1 MKIVVTGSRGFI
13 GKNLCLFLREDNYEV
28 LEIHRDTP
36 KSDALSYLS
45 EADFVFHLAGVNR
58 PESPIGFKQ
67 VNVEFTQFIVDVL
80 KNANNGASLVLAS
93 STQASDNNDYGQ
105 SKLLAEK
112 IIESYYKNTG
122 NGGYI
127 FRLPNVFG
135 KWCKP
140 NYNSF
145 VATFCDNIMRDKE
158 IVIND
163 RTAKVTLAYIDDVC
177 ASFMKLI
184 EDKHESGFHYIQ
196 SQYDSTVGEV
206 AKILTGFKD
215 VRESLVTDKVGVGL
229 NRALYATFLSY
240 AHPKDFSYPIPLHAD
255 NRGVFCEMLK
265 TRDSGQF
272 SYFTA
277 LPGIT
282 RGGHYHHTKNEKF
295 LVIKGE
301 AEFKFENISTG
312 ERHQLSVNGDA
323 PEIVETVPGWSHDIT
338 NIGDDEL
345 IVILWANEI
354 FDRDRPDTFAKELF

>member
-1 MKIVVTGSRGFI
+1 MKIVVTGSRGFL
-13 GKNLCLFLREDNYEV
+13 GKNLCITLRENNYEV

-36 KSDALSYLS
+36 LSDALNHLS
-45 EADFVFHLAGVNR
+45 VAGFVFHLAGVNR
-58 PESPIGFKQ
+58 PESSIEFTQ
-67 VNVEFTQFIVDVL
+67 ANVEFTQFIVDGL

-93 STQASDNNDYGQ
+93 STQATGNNEYGK
-105 SKLLAEK
+105 SKLFAEN

-122 NGGYI
+122 YNGYI

-140 NYNSF
+140 NFNSF
-145 VATFCDNIMRDKE
+145 IATFCDNIMRDKE

-163 RTAKVTLAYIDDVC
+163 YSAKVTLAYIDDVC

-184 EDKHESGFHYIQ
+184 EEKPQSGLQYVEN
-196 SQYDSTVGEV
+196 QYDSTVGEV
-206 AKILTGFKD
+206 AKILKGFKD
-215 VRESLVTDKVGVGL
+215 VRDSLVTDKVGVGL

-240 AHPKDFSYPIPLHAD
+240 AHPKEFSYSIPSYAD
-255 NRGVFCEMLK
+255 NRGIFCEMLK
-265 TRDSGQF
+265 TKDSGQF

-277 LPGIT
+277 FPGIT

-295 LVIKGE
+295 LVIKGK

-312 ERHQLSVNGDA
+312 ERHQLTVNGDA

-345 IVILWANEI
+345 IVMLWANEI
-354 FDRDRPDTFAKELF
+354 FDRERPDTFAKELF